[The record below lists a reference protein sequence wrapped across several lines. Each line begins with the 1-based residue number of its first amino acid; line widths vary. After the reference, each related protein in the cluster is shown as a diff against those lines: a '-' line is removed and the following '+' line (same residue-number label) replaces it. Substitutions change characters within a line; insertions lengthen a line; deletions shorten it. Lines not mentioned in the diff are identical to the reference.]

1 MSVFSEKELDY
12 LAGQRLGRLATI
24 DGDGVPHVVPLGWSY
39 NPALDTIDV
48 GGPELGQNEK
58 VPHAQGHPQGRPGGR
73 GGPPV
78 RAAARRQGARR
89 GGDAGRG
96 SQRGRRAAGADH
108 THPPPPDHQLGPGRQ
123 SLRRPRICMPKEAR
137 TMTVRI
143 TGIAGSLRRESFNRK
158 LLHAAAHEMP
168 HGAELTVWDGLG
180 AVPPFSE
187 DLEAAPAPAGVTDL
201 RQVIAEAEGLL
212 FATPEYNGSV
222 PGQFKNAID
231 WASRPPRGGM
241 LQGKPAAVI
250 SASPTPHGAAWAQA
264 GLRK

>member
-12 LAGQRLGRLATI
+12 LAGRRLGRLATI
-24 DGDGVPHVVPLGWSY
+24 GGDGVPHVVPLGWSY

-48 GGPELGQNEK
+48 GGRDFARTKKFRNARANPK
-58 VPHAQGHPQGRPGGR
+58 VALVIDDVLPPWRPRCVMVR
-73 GGPPV
+73 GEAEALDE
-78 RAAARRQGARR
+78 AA
-89 GGDAGRG
+89 
-96 SQRGRRAAGADH
+96 SADGE
-108 THPPPPDHQLGPGRQ
+108 QLGPGRQ
-123 SLRRPRICMPKEAR
+123 RLRRPRICMSKEAR

-201 RQVIAEAEGLL
+201 RQVIAEADGLL
-212 FATPEYNGSV
+212 FAT
-222 PGQFKNAID
+222 
-231 WASRPPRGGM
+231 R
-241 LQGKPAAVI
+241 
-250 SASPTPHGAAWAQA
+250 
-264 GLRK
+264 